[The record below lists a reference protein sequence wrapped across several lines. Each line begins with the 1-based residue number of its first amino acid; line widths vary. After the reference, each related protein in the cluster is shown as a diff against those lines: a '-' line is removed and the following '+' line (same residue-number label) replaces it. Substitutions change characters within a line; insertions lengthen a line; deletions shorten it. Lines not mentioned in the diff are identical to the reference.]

1 MSSTKSGLLACGLGA
16 CLLVPVAA
24 GAQQGGADSAPV
36 DLVRTELTLNLRPVA
51 VSFESGR
58 DAGDPVYRELLT
70 ANESASS
77 TRVHV
82 GEIEAM
88 PRLRIGTLDG
98 SQPGGSESPDPVTK
112 TLELWLARTAGGW
125 SVDLRGTPDAD
136 GDETDDGGEA
146 GREAGADADTDG
158 RDTTVIGQVA
168 LARAAADMQEAFSA
182 GLVPTGESAGQL
194 VLRWRDH
201 RWAADFRFADPPEP
215 DEGEGEVTSEPAES
229 DDANAS
235 VGDSEGDES
244 EGEEPDE
251 DEGPRVANERE
262 SLRFDSDTS
271 AGARFL
277 RLSERHESAVELP
290 GDARLALLFWQEQ
303 SVDLGDF
310 AGVETLADGEVL
322 RLTQAAVIRLRNE
335 TPLRFGDVTLPT
347 GNLAPGFA
355 GSYGLWLKRR
365 GDGWRLVFNHEADS
379 WGTQHDPA
387 FDAAEIDLAYSQD
400 GLDTRP
406 LGAALVPATADAG
419 RLVIHWGAH
428 EWAADYTIPE

>member
-16 CLLVPVAA
+16 CLLAPVAA
-24 GAQQGGADSAPV
+24 GAQQSSADSAPADV
-36 DLVRTELTLNLRPVA
+36 VRAELTLNLRPVT
-51 VSFESGR
+51 VSFESGL

-70 ANESASS
+70 ANGSASS
-77 TRVHV
+77 TRVRV
-82 GEIEAM
+82 GELEAM

-98 SQPGGSESPDPVTK
+98 SQPGGSESPDPTTK

-125 SVDLRGTPDAD
+125 SVDLRGNPDA
-136 GDETDDGGEA
+136 GRDETDDDGED
-146 GREAGADADTDG
+146 GREADADTDTAG

-168 LARAAADMQEAFSA
+168 LSRAAAGMQEAFSA
-182 GLVPTGESAGQL
+182 ALVPTGESAGQL

-215 DEGEGEVTSEPAES
+215 DEGEEEETSEPAEES

-235 VGDSEGDES
+235 VGES
-244 EGEEPDE
+244 EE
-251 DEGPRVANERE
+251 DEGPRVANDRE

-290 GDARLALLFWQEQ
+290 GDARLVVLFWQEQ
-303 SVDLGDF
+303 SVDLEDF

-335 TPLRFGDVTLPT
+335 TPLRFGGVTLPT

-387 FDAAEIDLAYSQD
+387 FDAAEIDLAYSRD

-406 LGAALVPATADAG
+406 LGAALVPATVDAG